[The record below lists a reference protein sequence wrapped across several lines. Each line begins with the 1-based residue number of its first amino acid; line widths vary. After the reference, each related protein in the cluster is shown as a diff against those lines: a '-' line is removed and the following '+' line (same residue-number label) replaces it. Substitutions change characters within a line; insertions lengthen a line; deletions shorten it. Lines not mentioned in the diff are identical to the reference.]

1 MIDAIAIGAKSI
13 RLLSIRRLSIRLF
26 SIRFLALLALL
37 PPALLRPDAPALGFD
52 QSRYPDLKGQWLR
65 VGSPRWD
72 DDHAPLTSEYQ
83 AIYQANLKDMATGG
97 QGIDP
102 TYTCLSPGM
111 PRIMNVYDPMEI
123 VVTPATTHILI
134 QHNHD
139 MRRIFTDG
147 RDWPKEEE
155 PTFAGYSIGKW
166 IDTKRTGRYDLLEV
180 ETRDLKG
187 PRVYDA
193 SGLPFHE
200 DNKTVINERIYLD
213 KADANLLH
221 DDITVMD
228 HALTRPFMASK
239 KYSRSKDPQ
248 PVWLESQC
256 SDGNHHVQIGK
267 ENYYVGEDGYL
278 MPVKKDQAPPDLR
291 YFKKK

>member
-1 MIDAIAIGAKSI
+1 MTCRSSIGAI
-13 RLLSIRRLSIRLF
+13 
-26 SIRFLALLALL
+26 ALLA
-37 PPALLRPDAPALGFD
+37 ALLVPDAGALAFD
-52 QSRYPDLKGQWLR
+52 QSKYPDLKGQWER

-72 DDHAPLTSEYQ
+72 DDHAPLTPEYQ
-83 AIYQANLKDMATGG
+83 AIYQANLKDMKTGG

-147 RDWPKEEE
+147 RDWPEDEE

-166 IDTKRTGRYDLLEV
+166 IDTKGTGGYDLLEV
-180 ETRDLKG
+180 ETRNLKG

-193 SGLPFHE
+193 SGLPFHK

-213 KADANLLH
+213 KADPNLLH

-228 HALTRPFMASK
+228 HALTRPFAANK
-239 KYSRSKDPQ
+239 KYSRNKDPQ
-248 PVWLESQC
+248 PVWLEAQC

-278 MPVKKDQAPPDLR
+278 MPVKKDQAPPDLK

>member
-1 MIDAIAIGAKSI
+1 MTYRSSI
-13 RLLSIRRLSIRLF
+13 
-26 SIRFLALLALL
+26 ALLAAFLL
-37 PPALLRPDAPALGFD
+37 PPLLLPDAGALAFD
-52 QSRYPDLKGQWLR
+52 QSKYPDLKGQWER
-65 VGSPRWD
+65 IGSPRWD
-72 DDHAPLTSEYQ
+72 DDHAPLTPEYQ
-83 AIYQANLKDMATGG
+83 AIFQANLKDMKEGG

-139 MRRIFTDG
+139 ARRIFTDG
-147 RDWPKEEE
+147 RDWPKDED

-166 IDTKRTGRYDLLEV
+166 IDSKGTGHYDLLEV
-180 ETRDLKG
+180 ETRNLKG

-193 SGLPFHE
+193 SGLPFHA

-213 KADANLLH
+213 KADPNLLH

-228 HALTRPFMASK
+228 HALTRPFTANK
-239 KYSRSKDPQ
+239 RYARSKDPQ
-248 PVWLESQC
+248 PVWLEAQC
-256 SDGNHHVQIGK
+256 SDGNHHVLIGK
-267 ENYYVGEDGYL
+267 ENYYVSEDGYL
-278 MPVKKDQAPPDLR
+278 MPVKKGQAPPNLK
-291 YFKKK
+291 YFNKK